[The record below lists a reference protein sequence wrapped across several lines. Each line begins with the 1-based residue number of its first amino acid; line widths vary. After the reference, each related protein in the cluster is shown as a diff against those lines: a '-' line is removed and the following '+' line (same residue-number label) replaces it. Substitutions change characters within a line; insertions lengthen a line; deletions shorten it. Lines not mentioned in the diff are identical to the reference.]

1 MDITEEILWCTST
14 YYLSPWYQ
22 NSLCDMVIG

>member
-22 NSLCDMVIG
+22 NSLCDMV